1 MPFNINP
8 LLSERKKTM
17 GLGQKILA
25 DRVICGEVFL
35 IENIDE
41 GIKIGNLAV
50 PPGSSLSGTTEVTVM
65 DCTPVIDMEND
76 VFNCDI
82 TFFIQRELEIKFED
96 GRKVPFEYGFRVN
109 RTVSFTNCR
118 PNEISLT
125 NPDLLRRLECR
136 VIYILARDYMTL
148 NPSDPPDAANAS
160 FDERLVIKLKLK
172 LVQQRQLDIRICLD
186 NMQTETYVLQECSH

>member
-1 MPFNINP
+1 
-8 LLSERKKTM
+8 M
-17 GLGQKILA
+17 GLVQKILA

-118 PNEISLT
+118 PSEISII